1 MSLISVYLL
10 AKTFVFRNE
19 HFQLVFKLKTTLLKI
34 RAPQARWS
42 ILSNNRDFQQSLQH
56 NTVEQ
61 PPLKNQRN
69 LIPNHKQNYLDKQQ
83 SLQIRIQRKSGVW
96 ILRTNRNNGTS
107 HTRLRK
113 LLYTTLDRA
122 RWMPDTYIK
131 DNNRKR
137 HSRNKTHTLRNHLQ
151 QNPPFHPST
160 HKRKTT
166 TTNSA
171 APTTGS

>member
-1 MSLISVYLL
+1 MENKLL
-10 AKTFVFRNE
+10 
-19 HFQLVFKLKTTLLKI
+19 LLLLNSSSI
-34 RAPQARWS
+34 PHSQARWS

-61 PPLKNQRN
+61 PPLENQRN
-69 LIPNHKQNYLDKQQ
+69 LIPNYKQNNLDKQQ

-113 LLYTTLDRA
+113 LLYPTLDRA

-131 DNNRKR
+131 DNNRNR

-171 APTTGS
+171 APTTRKLTLILAAWAGNKLPNI